1 MRKVWKRIRLVFKV
15 RKFGPF
21 LMDFFKSGHVSFK
34 KKLLSAGLIIG
45 YFLLPI
51 DLIPDFLT
59 MFGLIDDVGILL
71 FVFQQIIKLAP
82 DSLRQKH
89 GMEIE

>member
-1 MRKVWKRIRLVFKV
+1 MRKFWKRIRMVFKV

-21 LMDFFKSGHVSFK
+21 LVDFFRSRQVSLK
-34 KKLLSAGLIIG
+34 KKLVSAGLIIG
-45 YFLLPI
+45 YFLLPFDI
-51 DLIPDFLT
+51 IPDFLT
-59 MFGLIDDVGILL
+59 MFGLIDDVGVFL

-82 DSLRQKH
+82 ASLRQKH